1 MKFTKNKNLMVKL
14 IVLCSLSSLFIVG
27 YWTYIDTNKRKE
39 QEMLK
44 LIQEANKNILSVE
57 NNPHN
62 NMNYVK

>member
-1 MKFTKNKNLMVKL
+1 MEVAKNRKLMVKI
-14 IVLCSLSSLFIVG
+14 IVLFSLSSLFLVG
-27 YWTYIDTNKRKE
+27 YWTYIDTNKRK
-39 QEMLK
+39 QQDMLK